1 MSATILCEPNDLEEP
16 FVDTLEL
23 TYIKTGSIKGT
34 GQMFHLNGMMNCWH
48 PFCRWVCD
56 LDARV
61 KIRRQNQK
69 ENAPFVQIRLTL
81 RYIIYRNKIVFY
93 NDVGHLGS

>member
-56 LDARV
+56 LDAKKAKSKGKCTV
-61 KIRRQNQK
+61 CTDTVN
-69 ENAPFVQIRLTL
+69 V
-81 RYIIYRNKIVFY
+81 
-93 NDVGHLGS
+93 